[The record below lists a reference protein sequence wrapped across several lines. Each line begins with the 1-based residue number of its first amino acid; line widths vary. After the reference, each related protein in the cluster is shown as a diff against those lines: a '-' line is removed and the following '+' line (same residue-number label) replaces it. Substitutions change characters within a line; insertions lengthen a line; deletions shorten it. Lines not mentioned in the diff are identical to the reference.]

1 MTTHRGRRDR
11 PRLGRSLALPAGE
24 LPGSNGASTSWS
36 PCLTRFESLA
46 KCNQFNY
53 KPSMRSLIT
62 LIVIAAFAAV
72 PLARA
77 ADTTPSP
84 SPEASASP
92 AKKHAKK
99 STATTSPSPA
109 PSPAAATGTPAAKH
123 KAPEPQATQAPGGG
137 NGQVWVNTE
146 THVYHKEGSKWYGKT
161 KKGKYMS
168 EADAVKEG
176 DKPAK
181 NEKQ

>member
-1 MTTHRGRRDR
+1 
-11 PRLGRSLALPAGE
+11 
-24 LPGSNGASTSWS
+24 
-36 PCLTRFESLA
+36 
-46 KCNQFNY
+46 
-53 KPSMRSLIT
+53 MRSLIT

-72 PLARA
+72 PLVRA
-77 ADTTPSP
+77 ADTTAPSP

-92 AKKHAKK
+92 AKKHARK
-99 STATTSPSPA
+99 SKAATNPSPA
-109 PSPAAATGTPAAKH
+109 PSPATAAGNPAASPAAKH

>member
-1 MTTHRGRRDR
+1 
-11 PRLGRSLALPAGE
+11 
-24 LPGSNGASTSWS
+24 
-36 PCLTRFESLA
+36 
-46 KCNQFNY
+46 
-53 KPSMRSLIT
+53 MRSLIT
-62 LIVIAAFAAV
+62 LIVIAALAAV
-72 PLARA
+72 PLVRA

-84 SPEASASP
+84 SPEASATP
-92 AKKHAKK
+92 AKKHSKK
-99 STATTSPSPA
+99 STAATPA
-109 PSPAAATGTPAAKH
+109 SSPAAAATTPAAKQH

-146 THVYHKEGSKWYGKT
+146 THVYHKEGTKWYGKT

-181 NEKQ
+181 NEK

>member
-1 MTTHRGRRDR
+1 MLLLDSKT
-11 PRLGRSLALPAGE
+11 L
-24 LPGSNGASTSWS
+24 SNAIGFITKA
-36 PCLTRFESLA
+36 
-46 KCNQFNY
+46 
-53 KPSMRSLIT
+53 SMRSLIT
-62 LIVIAAFAAV
+62 LIIIAAFAAA
-72 PLARA
+72 PLVRA

-92 AKKHAKK
+92 AKKHGKK
-99 STATTSPSPA
+99 STAATNPSPT

-123 KAPEPQATQAPGGG
+123 KAPEPQTTQAPGGG

-146 THVYHKEGSKWYGKT
+146 THVYHREGSKWYGKT

>member
-1 MTTHRGRRDR
+1 
-11 PRLGRSLALPAGE
+11 
-24 LPGSNGASTSWS
+24 
-36 PCLTRFESLA
+36 
-46 KCNQFNY
+46 
-53 KPSMRSLIT
+53 MRSLII

-72 PLARA
+72 PLVRA

-84 SPEASASP
+84 SPEASATP
-92 AKKHAKK
+92 AKKHSKK
-99 STATTSPSPA
+99 
-109 PSPAAATGTPAAKH
+109 AAAAAAAAASATPASNPATAGATPAAKEH
-123 KAPEPQATQAPGGG
+123 KAPAPQATQAPGGG

-161 KKGKYMS
+161 KKGKYMT

>member
-1 MTTHRGRRDR
+1 MKTLPSAIKFPRR
-11 PRLGRSLALPAGE
+11 S
-24 LPGSNGASTSWS
+24 
-36 PCLTRFESLA
+36 
-46 KCNQFNY
+46 
-53 KPSMRSLIT
+53 SMRSLII

-72 PLARA
+72 PLVRA

-92 AKKHAKK
+92 AKKHSKK
-99 STATTSPSPA
+99 AA
-109 PSPAAATGTPAAKH
+109 GAAATATPASGAAAAGATPATKQTPAAKQH

-161 KKGKYMS
+161 KKGKYMN

>member
-1 MTTHRGRRDR
+1 MKTLPSAIKFPRRS
-11 PRLGRSLALPAGE
+11 G
-24 LPGSNGASTSWS
+24 
-36 PCLTRFESLA
+36 
-46 KCNQFNY
+46 
-53 KPSMRSLIT
+53 MRSLII

-72 PLARA
+72 PLVRA

-92 AKKHAKK
+92 AKKHSKK
-99 STATTSPSPA
+99 AA
-109 PSPAAATGTPAAKH
+109 AAAATATPASGAAAAGATPAAKQAPAAKQH

>member
-1 MTTHRGRRDR
+1 VTTHRGRRDR

-24 LPGSNGASTSWS
+24 LPGSNGASTSSS

-53 KPSMRSLIT
+53 KPSMRSLVI

-99 STATTSPSPA
+99 STAATSPSPA

>member
-1 MTTHRGRRDR
+1 
-11 PRLGRSLALPAGE
+11 
-24 LPGSNGASTSWS
+24 
-36 PCLTRFESLA
+36 
-46 KCNQFNY
+46 
-53 KPSMRSLIT
+53 MRSLII

-72 PLARA
+72 PLVRA

-84 SPEASASP
+84 SPEASATP
-92 AKKHAKK
+92 AKKHSKK
-99 STATTSPSPA
+99 
-109 PSPAAATGTPAAKH
+109 AAAAAAAASATPASNPATAGATPAAKEH
-123 KAPEPQATQAPGGG
+123 KAPAPQATQAPGGG

-161 KKGKYMS
+161 KKGKYMT